1 MTNIILS
8 SEDVDVIGGPS
19 EISVDLDFGPQG
31 QRGSQIFVGN
41 GNPNSSSTEIGQQP
55 ELFDLY
61 IDIEESVPENY
72 LFLYQYMS
80 VSGTNTWVKLFKLI
94 PNTYSK
100 NFELAFIDG
109 EAEVSIN
116 LASIVPA
123 QSAINY
129 SASDFNIQHNIV
141 GGSNPVSSVLT
152 VSEVIEQPGGLFE
165 LPISLKAIEYNGS
178 SWVNLDSTRTVHL
191 FINVV

>member
-8 SEDVDVIGGPS
+8 SEEVDVLGGPA

-41 GNPNSSSTEIGQQP
+41 GNPNSSSTEIGQTP
-55 ELFDLY
+55 EFFDLY

-80 VSGTNTWVKLFKLI
+80 VAGTSTWVKLFKLI

-100 NFELAFIDG
+100 NFELDFVDG
-109 EAEVSIN
+109 EAELSIS

-123 QSAINY
+123 SVASNY

-141 GGSNPVSSVLT
+141 GGSNPTSSVLT
-152 VSEVIEQPGGLFE
+152 ISEIIEQPGGLFE
-165 LPISLKAIEYNGS
+165 LPISLKAIEYDGS
-178 SWVNLDSTRTVHL
+178 SWANVSTLRTVHL